1 MILGCAH
8 RRHGIPAVWAS
19 SSELAEERDTPPY
32 KTVLLPSLTLL
43 SFLLAEM
50 TCPKLHRCSREAQR
64 LELRS
69 PNPQPIAFSMTS
81 FVPKVSFLFCFV
93 FLFFFFF
100 WLRWVFVAAC
110 RLSPVV
116 LSGSFSSFQHTDF
129 ALRRLLL

>member
-50 TCPKLHRCSREAQR
+50 TCPKLQRCSREAQR

-81 FVPKVSFLFCFV
+81 FVPKVLFCFV
-93 FLFFFFF
+93 LLCLVFF

-116 LSGSFSSFQHTDF
+116 LSGSFSSFQRTDF
-129 ALRRLLL
+129 ALWRLLL